1 MQVDSTTYAPRVEVD
16 LAGLAP
22 AEFTEHIRERIT
34 NLDHHAPDPILRAT
48 VGFSTPTAR
57 GRHLVIAR
65 ATADVSRT
73 QLTAHASGATVHEAA
88 EDAMNALRRKLVQLS
103 YHRRKRTHP
112 ATAAQTPSGIGP
124 QPGRCGIGTSP
135 CSA

>member
-48 VGFSTPTAR
+48 VGFSTPTDTWSSHAR
-57 GRHLVIAR
+57 R
-65 ATADVSRT
+65 RT
-73 QLTAHASGATVHEAA
+73 SAG
-88 EDAMNALRRKLVQLS
+88 
-103 YHRRKRTHP
+103 
-112 ATAAQTPSGIGP
+112 PS
-124 QPGRCGIGTSP
+124 
-135 CSA
+135 